1 MTETSSSSDRT
12 LWRAVIAQALFDA
25 TRKLSKV
32 RSAAEQRDRDEA
44 RRWLTEP
51 SRDFTHVCNLAEL
64 EPDAIRHLAVQ
75 RIADVDEG
83 RTVAS
88 QARSKPPAVKAAPIQ
103 SVPQPRRPRGSSPFN
118 RQRIGPKPVI
128 YTHHGLSMT
137 LKQWAKHL
145 GMPYQT
151 LCNRL
156 RMKWQIADVLSTKN
170 YRGSKQKIRPT
181 S

>member
-1 MTETSSSSDRT
+1 MTEASTSTDRT
-12 LWRAVIAQALFDA
+12 LWRAVIAQALYDA
-25 TRKLSKV
+25 TRKLPAT
-32 RSAAEQRDRDEA
+32 RSATQRRDRDDA
-44 RRWLTEP
+44 RQWLTQP
-51 SRDFTHVCNLAEL
+51 NRDFTHVCHLAEF
-64 EPDAIRHLAVQ
+64 EPDAIRRLAVQ
-75 RIADVDEG
+75 RISDVDEG
-83 RTVAS
+83 RAVAS
-88 QARSKPPAVKAAPIQ
+88 QAKSKPPAAKAALIQ
-103 SVPQPRRPRGSSPFN
+103 STAQPRRTRGSSPFN
-118 RQRIGPKPVI
+118 RQRLGPKPVI

-170 YRGSKQKIRPT
+170 YRGSKQKMRPT